1 MASKKKAKTL
11 DELLEEALVP
21 EVEKPYELPEGWVW
35 VNNDSVMSFVGG
47 GTPSKSNLAYWNG
60 DIPWATVKD
69 VKGKYLN
76 DTLDSITKEGLENS
90 SANVAYPSELL
101 LITRMSPGKTII
113 TNIETTINQDLKIV
127 RPKLSVLPDY
137 MWLYFENNRIKIEH
151 DSTGTTV
158 KGIQIDKLKKYLF
171 PLPPLNEQKRIT
183 SKVNLL
189 ISKIDE
195 AQQLIEEAKETF
207 ELRRAAILENAFNF
221 YETEELKQLKDVC
234 TIKNGYAFKSKD
246 FSKDG
251 FQLIRMG
258 NLYKNRLD
266 LTRNPVYLPIEYD
279 KKIIEKYMVENGDIL
294 LTLTG
299 TKYKRDYGYAVKIGN
314 MAENLL
320 LNQRIMS
327 LTPNSKDDYIFYYL
341 QTNEFRNNFFSFE
354 TGGVNQGNV
363 GSKAVSEIYI
373 PWHNDEIRKEIV
385 QSIKVQLAKEAQS
398 LGILQIQQ
406 SIELIKQSILSKA
419 FKGELGTND
428 PNDEPAIELLKS
440 ILQEKL

>member
-11 DELLEEALVP
+11 DELLEEAVVP
-21 EVEKPYELPEGWVW
+21 EEEQPYGLSKGWVW
-35 VNNDSVMSFVGG
+35 IKLSNLITLLSGRDI
-47 GTPSKSNLAYWNG
+47 TPSKCNDIGKGIPYVMGASNFHRNDLVVERWIEEPTVVGLKG
-60 DIPWATVKD
+60 DILLS
-69 VKGKYLN
+69 VKGTVGKILIQSHEKLHLSRQVMGIRTSQFLNNKYL
-76 DTLDSITKEGLENS
+76 
-90 SANVAYPSELL
+90 
-101 LITRMSPGKTII
+101 
-113 TNIETTINQDLKIV
+113 
-127 RPKLSVLPDY
+127 
-137 MWLYFENNRIKIEH
+137 LYFFKTYINVLKENAKGLIPGISRDDILNIK
-151 DSTGTTV
+151 
-158 KGIQIDKLKKYLF
+158 LPF
-171 PLPPLNEQKRIT
+171 PPLNEQLSIVNQIEEMLA
-183 SKVNLL
+183 KV
-189 ISKIDE
+189 DD

-279 KKIIEKYMVENGDIL
+279 KKIIEKYMVKNGDIL

-363 GSKAVSEIYI
+363 GSKAVPEIYI